1 MGPQPIDKAGANT
14 WIRGCNTGC
23 KTVSSTGITAFYLRD
38 KNGNARFA
46 IHAAQAENRYLCGFR
61 IAVDMRKFLIA
72 GLGNTGITYENT
84 RHNIGFQVVDEI
96 AREAGAEWCS
106 ERLAIRAAV
115 SHKGAKLVLIKPTTY
130 VNQSGKAVRHWLKKE
145 KVPVENLLVITDDI
159 HLEFGAFRLRGKGS
173 DGGHN
178 GLKSVENCLQT
189 SGYARFRFGVGCDF
203 SPGQQVDYVLGEWT
217 PEEQCRLIERL
228 PLAAKLVASFTR
240 AGLSDTMG
248 EFNGR

>member
-1 MGPQPIDKAGANT
+1 MSPQLM
-14 WIRGCNTGC
+14 IRRGQTPRSRGDTAC
-23 KTVSSTGITAFYLRD
+23 KTVSSTGIINAFYLRG
-38 KNGNARFA
+38 KNGSAHFA
-46 IHAAQAENRYLCGFR
+46 IYAAQAENRYLCGFR
-61 IAVDMRKFLIA
+61 IPVDMRKFLIA
-72 GLGNTGITYENT
+72 GLGNTGIPYENT
-84 RHNIGFQVVDEI
+84 RHNIGFQVVDEL

-115 SHKGAKLVLIKPTTY
+115 SHKGAKLVLIKPTTH

-145 KVPVENLLVITDDI
+145 SISVENLLVITDDI

-189 SGYARFRFGVGCDF
+189 SGYPRFRFGVGCDF
-203 SPGQQVDYVLGEWT
+203 APGQQVDYVLGEWT

-228 PLAAKLVASFTR
+228 PLATKLVTSFTR
-240 AGLSDTMG
+240 AGLSDTMC